1 MRLFQNFSFW
11 KSYLRF
17 YGKTGLLD
25 SFSKAISKNCVPS
38 VRPSLEM
45 ARMPEYNKD

>member
-17 YGKTGLLD
+17 IWK
-25 SFSKAISKNCVPS
+25 SSNMSK
-38 VRPSLEM
+38 
-45 ARMPEYNKD
+45 